1 MNQNKTLKAI
11 QTLVVMFIT
20 GLTVSAQ
27 ENTLSIQPVSFN
39 DHEVH
44 KLQIDF
50 AKVNDVLGMQ
60 FDVVLPD
67 FLEVAGNI
75 EKNESRFNSN
85 QTVNFK
91 NGRVLVV
98 TFGQEGIKGEF
109 GPLLYIPVKVKDN
122 VTETQEGEIKLNHC
136 LFSGYAGVNMGGLEN
151 VSIHTSFSPYNVVFS
166 PVDENVVINA
176 GSSNSIGVSITN
188 DCPILAFQAYVTVPE
203 GFTLAPNAEL
213 SNRCPSDA
221 SLIVTSNGNNE
232 YTLVYFCLSNE
243 SITGNSGE
251 VFNIQVTAP
260 AEYNA
265 ESAQIVF
272 SEVEASYADGKYVVC
287 NDFSFYVANHAPL
300 YTALQQSVEGLRE
313 ALLAARTAI
322 NENCPN
328 VKDNFTGDDIESAID
343 ALVEEINAKYSDGTL
358 PENKEA
364 FETQINTLSE
374 QITALEAAAREA
386 EAQFLEDQRNAATAA
401 AYKATTDALAALQ
414 AQLNAVKEDVAK
426 NYPAANV
433 EEQVSA
439 AQTAIDNVATA
450 AKDAFDAVATEGI
463 YEYTF
468 DSEAIEALIAAV
480 TAEAKAQQ
488 TEADRK
494 AANEA
499 AYKATTEA
507 LAALQA
513 ELAAAKEDAAQNY
526 PAANVETSVAAAQK
540 AIDDAAAAAKAA
552 YDAVANEGTY
562 EYTLDSEAIEALIAA
577 VTADAKAQQA
587 EVDRTGANQTAYDA
601 VVAKLDALQQSLDAV
616 KASIPEKYGEVDV
629 TAETDAAQAAID
641 AARAAAKKA
650 FEDVATEGV
659 FEYEVPEADINALID
674 AISVKAAELAEA
686 NRKAANEA
694 AYQASISQLDQLQA
708 ELNTAIENASA
719 NCPHANVIGQ
729 INSAQT
735 AITNARS
742 DASLAYLA
750 VANSGVYGY
759 VVDEAAIRALIEA
772 VNTEAEAQEAA
783 WAEAQRKAAND
794 AAYQAS
800 LEEIAALQAQFDAAK
815 AKIAAEDPDVDV
827 TEQATAIQEAIDNA
841 RSAADQAYADVATEG
856 LYEYAVP
863 ASEIEA
869 LIADMLKYAEE
880 NGITSIFADQIPS
893 DTRIY
898 TLSGVRVTRPVV
910 GVVNI
915 LVSNDGKITKAI
927 VR

>member
-11 QTLVVMFIT
+11 LTLVVMFIT

-287 NDFSFYVANHAPL
+287 NDFSFNVANHAPL

-386 EAQFLEDQRNAATAA
+386 EAQFLEDQRNAANAA
-401 AYKATTDALAALQ
+401 AYKATTD
-414 AQLNAVKEDVAK
+414 
-426 NYPAANV
+426 
-433 EEQVSA
+433 
-439 AQTAIDNVATA
+439 
-450 AKDAFDAVATEGI
+450 
-463 YEYTF
+463 
-468 DSEAIEALIAAV
+468 
-480 TAEAKAQQ
+480 
-488 TEADRK
+488 
-494 AANEA
+494 
-499 AYKATTEA
+499 A

-794 AAYQAS
+794 ADYQAS

-841 RSAADQAYADVATEG
+841 RSTADQAYADVATEG